1 MLSLVIFLSSLSFSL
16 CLSLSL
22 LFNFFNSFFFLLC
35 FVLYRLNLLPSL
47 LGTLFSVSQ
56 FVVKSSCLSLNHCVI
71 VCDFVK
77 KYMLFWGGG
86 VNINIYA
93 PPIFFFKFS
102 GFCLIECCYLC
113 GDLDSPFGCYSRS
126 SRPINRCKFCCRGT

>member
-1 MLSLVIFLSSLSFSL
+1 GVRSLFVSFCTCCLSLSFSPL
-16 CLSLSL
+16 YLSLSLSVSL
-22 LFNFFNSFFFLLC
+22 LFNFFNSFFFLPS
-35 FVLYRLNLLPSL
+35 FVLYRLDLLPSL
-47 LGTLFSVSQ
+47 LGTLFSVSR

-102 GFCLIECCYLC
+102 G
-113 GDLDSPFGCYSRS
+113 
-126 SRPINRCKFCCRGT
+126 